1 MEDHNNHNVTKVTPV
16 NNSLKWI
23 GICIAVGAALLIAI
37 TVFKV
42 PVSTVA
48 TSAIFLACPLLHI
61 FMMKNGNHKH

>member
-1 MEDHNNHNVTKVTPV
+1 MEDHNNHNVTKVAPV

-23 GICIAVGAALLIAI
+23 GICLAVGASLLIAI

>member
-1 MEDHNNHNVTKVTPV
+1 MEDHHNHSVTKAVPL
-16 NNSLKWI
+16 SSPLKWV
-23 GICIAVGAALLIAI
+23 GICLAIGAVLLIAI

-48 TSAIFLACPLLHI
+48 TTAIFLACPLLHI